1 VPSIPLT
8 TYRELNPPRFA
19 TRRRLLGALATLL
32 LLLIALVDVSI
43 LEPRIHVRWRDD
55 VADTQRLDLER
66 RYSLGRG
73 ERLQGTTWRYELDDR
88 SPGNVGALIE
98 DAHVVDTAYI
108 DRPTLTVP
116 SREVDISLA
125 RAGRLIGPAPEGL
138 IQIQSVLLLVAGGV
152 LVWAA
157 GIDHRRRRRMVGV
170 GIIALVGFGAYA
182 LPLEQG
188 IRMGD
193 ADTYTA
199 SRTSFENYS
208 GVKEIR
214 FEGHLSH
221 AILGRLYIALGR
233 TDEAPARA
241 WRLLMRAATAW
252 FLGMLLLVGVV
263 ESWSPTALRY
273 LGLAVI
279 APPALMYFGYRE
291 LGHLSLNLAT
301 FPLFMRGVVAGS
313 RHLEASGALAGLAA
327 ALHGFGLLSMMGV
340 ALAAMAARLRLAQRA
355 RVVLTFVAW
364 SVAAYLGWIAIYL
377 IVLKL
382 PVTAGHAE
390 SIPLRPWFTDEITD
404 RVNAAV
410 FSGRGARDVLVTALL
425 VGMPLIAV
433 VASLLRRFAVE
444 ARVALLYAVPSTV
457 FAIMLWPIQGLAV
470 EMDLVFATFPALYA
484 LAWVCA
490 HDRRGTAIAAVILAC
505 GHVVLWRIAL
515 DSAFVNPRI

>member
-1 VPSIPLT
+1 MPSIPLT
-8 TYRELNPPRFA
+8 TYRELKPPRFL
-19 TRRRLLGALATLL
+19 TRRHLVGALATLV

-43 LEPRIHVRWRDD
+43 LEPRIHVRWRED
-55 VADTQRLDLER
+55 VADAQRLDLER

-88 SPGNVGALIE
+88 SPENVGALIE
-98 DAHVVDTAYI
+98 DTHVVDTAYI

-116 SREVDISLA
+116 PREIDISFA
-125 RAGRLIGPAPEGL
+125 RLSAILGPAPAGL
-138 IQIQSVLLLVAGGV
+138 LQMQSLLLVAAGGV
-152 LVWAA
+152 LLWAA
-157 GIDHRRRRRMVGV
+157 GIDDRSRRRTVAV
-170 GIIALVGFGAYA
+170 SVITIVALGAYA
-182 LPLEQG
+182 LPLEQR

-233 TDEAPARA
+233 TDAAPARA

-252 FLGMLLLVGVV
+252 FLAMLLLVGVV

-279 APPALMYFGYRE
+279 APSALMYFGYRE

-301 FPLFMRGVVAGS
+301 FPLFMRGVAAGS

-340 ALAAMAARLRLAQRA
+340 ALAATAARLRLAHRA
-355 RVVLTFVAW
+355 RIVLTFIAW

-382 PVTAGHAE
+382 PVMAGHAE
-390 SIPLRPWFTDEITD
+390 SIPLRPWFAAEITD

-410 FSGRGARDVLVTALL
+410 FSGRGARDVIVTALV

-433 VASLLRRFAVE
+433 VASLLRRFPVE
-444 ARVALLYAVPSTV
+444 ARMALLYAVPSTV
-457 FAIMLWPIQGLAV
+457 FAILLWPIQGLAV

-505 GHVVLWRIAL
+505 AHVVFWRIAL